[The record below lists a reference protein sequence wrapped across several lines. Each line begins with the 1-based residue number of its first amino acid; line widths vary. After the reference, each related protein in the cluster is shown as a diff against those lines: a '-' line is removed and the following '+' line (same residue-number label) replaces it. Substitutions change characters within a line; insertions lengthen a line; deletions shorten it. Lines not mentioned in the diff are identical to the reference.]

1 MTAKFWAFL
10 AFLVVLCAVPIVA
23 QETLQ
28 SDLSHYRSVGIGLQ
42 APCVISFRYWLSE
55 SLALEANAFV
65 FSTGDFTSGCVAGKV
80 LLRLADTDIFD
91 FYALFE
97 ANLHIGEYWGSPS
110 VGDIALKGGMEL
122 SILPS
127 LAINLEFGEAVI
139 FGQAGDV
146 DASPAVS
153 LGIHYYFLRAPRVEP
168 QPPEQP

>member
-1 MTAKFWAFL
+1 MAKRFWVL
-10 AFLVVLCAVPIVA
+10 LVVFGLCAVPLIA
-23 QETLQ
+23 QEMP
-28 SDLSHYRSVGIGLQ
+28 SRDLSQYRTVGVGLQ

-97 ANLHIGEYWGSPS
+97 VNLHIGEYWGKRS
-110 VGDIALKGGMEL
+110 VGDFALKGGMEL

-127 LAINLEFGEAVI
+127 LALNLEFGEALI
-139 FGQAGDV
+139 FGPDRLNAT
-146 DASPAVS
+146 PAVS
-153 LGIHYYFLRAPRVEP
+153 LGLHYYFVRTP
-168 QPPEQP
+168 QPQPTEQP